1 MLHEYMKLV
10 PQNIQVTF
18 TDIHSSPTLGESV
31 SVYLERPRS
40 KALIGKNMY
49 CLSAI

>member
-18 TDIHSSPTLGESV
+18 TDIFYNSEFNSGP
-31 SVYLERPRS
+31 
-40 KALIGKNMY
+40 
-49 CLSAI
+49 